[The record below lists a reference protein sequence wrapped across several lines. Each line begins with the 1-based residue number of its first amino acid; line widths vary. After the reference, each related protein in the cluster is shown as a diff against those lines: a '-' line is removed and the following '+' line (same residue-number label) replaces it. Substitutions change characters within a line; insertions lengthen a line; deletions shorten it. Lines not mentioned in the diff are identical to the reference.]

1 MLLSVGGSFFLQKQ
15 NGSFL
20 LQALLALTL
29 VFAFI
34 PFFAGKIS
42 ARDSAA
48 QMYSA
53 TEQIETAY
61 NVAKVYVHETK
72 DVLPYKKIELSGDKF
87 IDTLES
93 YGLPMGF
100 ATVTGMG
107 QNISL
112 VIDKN
117 EDGIISYLKISGGNL
132 SKMQTAELAH
142 RIGFYAEIENK
153 DIYVHIPLDVM
164 YSDIVNK
171 KETNENVGFL
181 SELDMNDNSI
191 DKINVLFARNGNFE
205 AAQFGTL
212 SLFGVD
218 SGKQGKNQIADLFA
232 NKSIFQSVDG
242 GAALALNRGD
252 INVGDVFLRTI
263 AKYGTAGG
271 FESDVAAVY
280 DFSMTEGRTSFAGPS
295 DWLVRGTLRAD
306 NFSFTVDR
314 LDIGAYID
322 ASRGQNVYVDPA
334 SLEYSSKSGV
344 DVKTI
349 YAANI
354 TLRDQTSYGLLNGQ
368 GGATLIDIRPAGT
381 SLLPD
386 VYVDTVD
393 NDSFEIIAD
402 AKDIDGKTVSC
413 KEIIE
418 SLNGN
423 YNSKSLAQNIICQYV
438 FWQRLENR
446 IDIKQCL
453 MNGGNGCM

>member
-1 MLLSVGGSFFLQKQ
+1 MLLFVGGSILQKQ
-15 NGSFL
+15 SGSFL
-20 LQALLALTL
+20 LQALLALTM

-53 TEQIETAY
+53 TEKIETAY
-61 NVAKVYVHETK
+61 NVARAYILETK
-72 DVLPYKKIELSGDKF
+72 NSLPYKKIEIADDKF
-87 IDTLES
+87 ISTLES
-93 YGLPMGF
+93 YGLPIGF
-100 ATVTGMG
+100 TPTTGMG

-117 EDGIISYLKISGGNL
+117 ENGIICYLKISGGNL
-132 SKMQTAELAH
+132 SKMQIAELAH
-142 RIGFYAEIENK
+142 RIGFYAEIHNK
-153 DIYVHIPLDVM
+153 DIYVHIPVDVM

-191 DKINVLFARNGNFE
+191 DKINVLFARNGDLE
-205 AAQFGTL
+205 TAQFGTL
-212 SLFGVD
+212 VLYGME
-218 SGKQGKNQIADLFA
+218 SGSKDKNKISDLFA
-232 NKSIFQSVDG
+232 NKTIFQSADG

-252 INVGDVFLRTI
+252 LNVGDASLRTI
-263 AKYGTAGG
+263 AKYGNAGA
-271 FESDVAAVY
+271 FESNVASVY
-280 DFSMTEGRTSFAGPS
+280 DFSMTEGRVGFSGPS
-295 DWLVRGTLRAD
+295 DWLVRGSLRAD
-306 NFSFTVDR
+306 NFSFTVER
-314 LDIGAYID
+314 LDVGAYID
-322 ASRGQNVYVDPA
+322 ASRGQDVYVDPT
-334 SLEYSSKSGV
+334 SLEYNAKSGI

-349 YAANI
+349 SAANI

-368 GGATLIDIRPAGT
+368 SGAVLIDVRPAGT

-386 VYVDTVD
+386 VYIDTVN

-402 AKDIDGKTVSC
+402 PKDTEGKTVSC
-413 KEIIE
+413 RDIIE

-438 FWQRLENR
+438 FWQRLETR

-453 MNGGNGCM
+453 MNGRNDCM